1 MTKFYILLTNNKFL
15 NVSTD
20 DEWEAQELS
29 RLTGGRIITG
39 EERNRMEKK
48 KDTVVI
54 MRPQP
59 NYVKPF
65 LAPLVGARGKGGYN
79 SE

>member
-1 MTKFYILLTNNKFL
+1 VTNYYILLRNNKFL
-15 NVSTD
+15 NINTD

-29 RLTGGRIITG
+29 RLTGGQIITG
-39 EERNRMEKK
+39 EQRNRMERK

-54 MRPQP
+54 MKPRP

-65 LAPLVGARGKGGYN
+65 
-79 SE
+79 